1 MTRNIIDFCLLFSK
15 KLILDDQGLW
25 WKCNLGGGIYQEE
38 TMRSQALRRRD
49 NSPSPLQFNISASV
63 KIARRPRSIDMNP
76 LYHHFIQMRGKQFKK
91 PAPNTWV
98 PTYIMSS
105 VTCSTTHGPAFYFI
119 DSLLLG
125 CSLENGL
132 SFWEAFRCWRRP
144 KTKV

>member
-1 MTRNIIDFCLLFSK
+1 
-15 KLILDDQGLW
+15 
-25 WKCNLGGGIYQEE
+25 
-38 TMRSQALRRRD
+38 MRSQALRGRD
-49 NSPSPLQFNISASV
+49 NPPSPLQFNISASV

-125 CSLENGL
+125 CSLEWPQFLGGFPL
-132 SFWEAFRCWRRP
+132 AASKDR
-144 KTKV
+144 K

>member
-1 MTRNIIDFCLLFSK
+1 MH
-15 KLILDDQGLW
+15 
-25 WKCNLGGGIYQEE
+25 LGGGDLTGEDNGE
-38 TMRSQALRRRD
+38 SSAKRRSD
-49 NSPSPLQFNISASV
+49 NPPSPLQFNILASV
-63 KIARRPRSIDMNP
+63 KIARRPRSLDMNP